1 MKLLLFTGCVLTI
14 ALLPACK
21 ETEPIPVNPVPF
33 ISIDSLSRSEVKE
46 FTDSLVIYVR
56 YEDGDGDL
64 GEINPDINSLEVQD
78 QRFQKADTYFVPPQ
92 APTDK
97 TLRIQGRLTIRLRNL
112 FLLGTGNAETTAFR
126 IRLRDRAG
134 NWSNSITTTNI
145 AITR

>member
-1 MKLLLFTGCVLTI
+1 MKIQLYM
-14 ALLPACK
+14 ALVWLAGLSACK
-21 ETEPIPVNPVPF
+21 EAEPVPVNPVPF
-33 ISIDSLSRSEVKE
+33 ISLDSLSRSSVKE

-78 QRFQKADTYFVPPQ
+78 QRFQKADAYFIPPQ

-97 TLRIQGRLTIRLRNL
+97 QLRIEGRLAIRLRNL
-112 FLLGTGNAETTAFR
+112 FLLGTGNSETTAFR

-134 NWSNSITTTNI
+134 NWSNSINTPNI